1 MSNTAYLSTGAILTG
16 IEIYEQVQSGKIIID
31 PFTIDR
37 LNPNSYNLRLSNK
50 LKVYDWG
57 KFDKPYIDSHVKNNP
72 IKEIEIP
79 EDGLVLYPN
88 KLYIGSTIERTAT
101 DHFIPVLD
109 GRSSGGRMGLLVHV
123 CAGYGDIGF
132 DGTWTLEIVVIE
144 PLRIYPG
151 DEVAQVTFFTPF
163 GYTGYK
169 YRGRYYGQSDPTE
182 SKFAEDKKEE
192 WAVDFTDG
200 SVAFGSAYHNWAI
213 NVPTMQE
220 TGVNFKDIIDYCNED
235 KQKELAQ
242 KVPLS
247 DVLLGMVVEH
257 LPSPKVSQQYR
268 VPNIWDGD
276 IESPAGN
283 GMITTNPDG
292 PLAVMVTNV
301 SVDKHA
307 GEIATGRVYGG
318 SIEKG
323 TEVYLVGSHSK
334 SRVQQVGVYF
344 GPERVNTDAVPAGN
358 IVYIAGAKGAIAGET
373 ICSPEDK
380 IKEFEGLEHISEPV
394 VTVAVEAKNTKDL
407 PKLIEVLRQVAK
419 EDPTI
424 KVDINEETGEHLVSG
439 MGELHLEV
447 IGYRIQEKGVDIQTS
462 EPIVVYRETVSALSP
477 EVEGKSPNKHNRF
490 YITVEPLEDE
500 LFKALQEGDLKEG
513 RVKGKEA
520 ANDFMEYG
528 LDKEEARRVWS
539 VHNRSLFI
547 NMTRGIQYLDEVKEL
562 LLEGFESALEDGP
575 LANEIAMGLKLKL
588 HDAKLHE
595 DAVHRGPAQV
605 LPAIRKAI
613 YAAIMSA
620 DPALLEPMQKV
631 FISTP
636 QDYMGAC
643 TREIQ
648 NRRGQIVDM
657 SQDTGDMATI
667 ESKVP
672 VAEMFGFAGDIRSA
686 AEGRCLW
693 STEMAGFERLPREMQ
708 KQIVKE
714 IRQRKGLSDEPYG
727 PEHYLG

>member
-1 MSNTAYLSTGAILTG
+1 MEA
-16 IEIYEQVQSGKIIID
+16 
-31 PFTIDR
+31 
-37 LNPNSYNLRLSNK
+37 NK
-50 LKVYDWG
+50 L
-57 KFDKPYIDSHVKNNP
+57 IKNMAP
-72 IKEIEIP
+72 
-79 EDGLVLYPN
+79 
-88 KLYIGSTIERTAT
+88 
-101 DHFIPVLD
+101 
-109 GRSSGGRMGLLVHV
+109 
-123 CAGYGDIGF
+123 
-132 DGTWTLEIVVIE
+132 
-144 PLRIYPG
+144 
-151 DEVAQVTFFTPF
+151 
-163 GYTGYK
+163 
-169 YRGRYYGQSDPTE
+169 
-182 SKFAEDKKEE
+182 EDKKEE